1 MNQMFMVR
9 RVSAQQK
16 HGVIV
21 CLPKS
26 SDPTTQAD
34 FRPFTLL
41 NTDYKI
47 TVRIIA
53 YRLRPVME
61 ELLYPSQYYGV
72 QGRTI
77 FKAMAT
83 VREANA
89 QAEVKRVPLCV
100 LSLDFQ
106 EAFD

>member
-1 MNQMFMVR
+1 
-9 RVSAQQK
+9 
-16 HGVIV
+16 
-21 CLPKS
+21 
-26 SDPTTQAD
+26 
-34 FRPFTLL
+34 
-41 NTDYKI
+41 
-47 TVRIIA
+47 
-53 YRLRPVME
+53 ME